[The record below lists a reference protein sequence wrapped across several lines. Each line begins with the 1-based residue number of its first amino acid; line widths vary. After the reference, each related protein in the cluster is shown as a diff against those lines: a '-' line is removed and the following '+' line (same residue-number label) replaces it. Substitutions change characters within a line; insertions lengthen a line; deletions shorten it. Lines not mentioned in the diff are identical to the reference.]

1 MQNVRFA
8 FLAMAVLL
16 LTGVMLADDV
26 KLRNSPLD
34 PAAQGKVDYHH
45 DRNGNTSMELKV
57 EHLAAPSNLQP
68 VKQVYVVWV
77 QAPGK
82 PPENQGVLRVNE
94 DLEGSIKLITPYK
107 SFDVFVTAEDSP
119 SVTQPSTMEMLR
131 GSVQNQ

>member
-8 FLAMAVLL
+8 FPAMAVLL